1 MNKPDLGY
9 YTLNEAA
16 ERWHCT
22 VYKIIEW
29 GANGILKICKTKE
42 IRQAH
47 STKIDKKC
55 TSKSLPASDFERI
68 LENIFPNNS
77 EDLMIGTSLSIT
89 KEEFHRFD
97 SEHNAEKNYP
107 LELRIAV
114 EVWREVFGNGI
125 KESSLNKFQSDAV
138 EEAIKSRHSLK
149 AVPVGRISQVVVADK
164 KGSKLTET
172 TTTPHN
178 INRPDHQY
186 YSECLASAVDF
197 WGRIKD
203 YPNYKDFAPIM
214 LEGLYS
220 PSGENLGSGLS
231 GNQKELIRLMV
242 APGSKKMVG
251 SEAKSKIS

>member
-1 MNKPDLGY
+1 MNG
-9 YTLNEAA
+9 
-16 ERWHCT
+16 
-22 VYKIIEW
+22 
-29 GANGILKICKTKE
+29 GANGILKICETKE
-42 IRQAH
+42 IRRAC
-47 STKIDKKC
+47 STSIGNKRPPKHLSSHHLGETLD
-55 TSKSLPASDFERI
+55 
-68 LENIFPNNS
+68 NISPYNS
-77 EDLMIGTSLSIT
+77 EGLVIGTTLSIT
-89 KEEFHRFD
+89 KEEFCRFD

-107 LELRIAV
+107 SELRIAS

-138 EEAIKSRHSLK
+138 KEAIESRHSLK
-149 AVPVGRISQVVVADK
+149 AIPVKRISQVVVEDK
-164 KGSKLTET
+164 SGSKLAET

-178 INRPDHQY
+178 KNRQGHPY

-197 WGRIKD
+197 WERIKD

-214 LEGLYS
+214 LESLYS